1 MKVSVLV
8 PVYNLARFIEPCL
21 LSLLEQQ
28 TDFEF
33 EVIAIDDGSSDDS
46 WSIMQRLAR
55 QWPALQALQNEQN
68 MGLAR
73 TQKRLLGEAKGAYL
87 AYVDGDDLAL
97 PGKLQRQADYLDAHP
112 GCTLCYHE
120 AEMFDDETDARIKL
134 FTHDYYNA
142 RYLEPVMTREALIR
156 FGVFVNASSIMFR
169 RYDGMADAIDEGCKI
184 ILDYPWHILNLSINP
199 GTLDFIPELLGRY
212 RFHTQSFG
220 GQTRKSAERREQSL
234 RACCAP
240 VTMRLHSV
248 QTRWSLPRG
257 VPITTTLPRSTF
269 CGRMMSHV
277 LLSSSSSRR
286 QRLRSWPLA
295 GSSTSA
301 INWRGRSEPILPGS
315 YNNCLEKRRE
325 LSGNRHRRRAVRRRH
340 G

>member
-8 PVYNLARFIEPCL
+8 PVYNLGRFIEPCL

-28 TDFEF
+28 TNFDF

-46 WSIMQRLAR
+46 WAIMQRLAQ
-55 QWPALQALQNEQN
+55 QWPQLKALQNSQN
-68 MGLAR
+68 MGLAK
-73 TQKRLLGEAKGAYL
+73 TQKRLLREANGEYI

-97 PGKLQRQADYLDAHP
+97 PGKLQRQADYLDVHS

-120 AEMFDDETDARIKL
+120 AEMFDDETGARIKL
-134 FTHDYYNA
+134 FTRDYYNA

-169 RYDGMADAIDEGCKI
+169 RYEGMENAIDEGCKI
-184 ILDYPWHILNLSINP
+184 ILDYPWHILNLSHNT

-234 RACCAP
+234 RDLLRACDNAAAFGADPVAIAQGRAHHYYSAALYFLRQDDVARFTQLIEQSVTEVAKLAP
-240 VTMRLHSV
+240 GWFFDERHQLAWM
-248 QTRWSLPRG
+248 
-257 VPITTTLPRSTF
+257 
-269 CGRMMSHV
+269 
-277 LLSSSSSRR
+277 
-286 QRLRSWPLA
+286 QRAHPARVMQQLFGEA
-295 GSSTSA
+295 A
-301 INWRGRSEPILPGS
+301 
-315 YNNCLEKRRE
+315 
-325 LSGNRHRRRAVRRRH
+325 
-340 G
+340 

>member
-1 MKVSVLV
+1 MDFPMKVSVLV

-55 QWPALQALQNEQN
+55 QWPALRALQNERN

-97 PGKLQRQADYLDAHP
+97 PGKLQRQADYLDTHP

-134 FTHDYYNA
+134 FTRDYYNA
-142 RYLEPVMTREALIR
+142 PYLEPVMTREALIR

-184 ILDYPWHILNLSINP
+184 ILDYPWHILNLSRNP

-212 RFHTQSFG
+212 RYHTQSFG

-234 RACCAP
+234 RDLLRACDNAAAFGADPVIIAQGRAHHYYSAALYFLRQDDVARFTQLIEQSAAEVAELAP
-240 VTMRLHSV
+240 GWFFDERHQLAWAQRAHPARVV
-248 QTRWSLPRG
+248 QQLFG
-257 VPITTTLPRSTF
+257 E
-269 CGRMMSHV
+269 
-277 LLSSSSSRR
+277 
-286 QRLRSWPLA
+286 A
-295 GSSTSA
+295 A
-301 INWRGRSEPILPGS
+301 
-315 YNNCLEKRRE
+315 
-325 LSGNRHRRRAVRRRH
+325 
-340 G
+340 

>member
-55 QWPALQALQNEQN
+55 QWPALRALQNEQN

-97 PGKLQRQADYLDAHP
+97 PGKLQRQVDYLDAHP

-134 FTHDYYNA
+134 FTRDYYNA

-169 RYDGMADAIDEGCKI
+169 RYDGMADAIDEGVQ
-184 ILDYPWHILNLSINP
+184 DHSRLSLAHPESLPQSGHP
-199 GTLDFIPELLGRY
+199 GFRPRAVGALSLPYPEL
-212 RFHTQSFG
+212 
-220 GQTRKSAERREQSL
+220 
-234 RACCAP
+234 
-240 VTMRLHSV
+240 
-248 QTRWSLPRG
+248 
-257 VPITTTLPRSTF
+257 
-269 CGRMMSHV
+269 
-277 LLSSSSSRR
+277 
-286 QRLRSWPLA
+286 
-295 GSSTSA
+295 
-301 INWRGRSEPILPGS
+301 
-315 YNNCLEKRRE
+315 
-325 LSGNRHRRRAVRRRH
+325 RRADPQVGRAA
-340 G
+340 

>member
-1 MKVSVLV
+1 MDFPMKVSVLV

-55 QWPALQALQNEQN
+55 QWPALRALQNEQN

-134 FTHDYYNA
+134 FTRDYYNA

-184 ILDYPWHILNLSINP
+184 ILDYPWHLLNLSLNP

-234 RACCAP
+234 RDLLRACDNAAAFGADP
-240 VTMRLHSV
+240 VV
-248 QTRWSLPRG
+248 IAQ
-257 VPITTTLPRSTF
+257 
-269 CGRMMSHV
+269 GRAHHYYSAA
-277 LLSSSSSRR
+277 LYFLR
-286 QRLRSWPLA
+286 QDDVARFTQL
-295 GSSTSA
+295 
-301 INWRGRSEPILPGS
+301 I
-315 YNNCLEKRRE
+315 E
-325 LSGNRHRRRAVRRRH
+325 LSAAEVAELAPGWFFDERHQLAWAQRAHPARVVQQLF
-340 G
+340 GEAA

>member
-8 PVYNLARFIEPCL
+8 PVYNLGRFIEPCL

-28 TDFEF
+28 TNLDF

-46 WSIMQRLAR
+46 WAIMQRLAQ
-55 QWPALQALQNEQN
+55 QWPQLKALQNSQN
-68 MGLAR
+68 MGLAK
-73 TQKRLLGEAKGAYL
+73 TQKRLLREASGEYI

-97 PGKLQRQADYLDAHP
+97 PGKLQSQADYLDTHT

-120 AEMFDDETDARIKL
+120 AEMFDDETGARIKL
-134 FTHDYYNA
+134 FTRDYYNA

-169 RYDGMADAIDEGCKI
+169 RYEGMENAIDEGCKI
-184 ILDYPWHILNLSINP
+184 ILDYPWHILNLSHNP

-234 RACCAP
+234 RDLLRACDNAAAFGADPVAIAQGRAHHYYSAALYFLRQDDLARFTQLIEQSVIEVAELAP
-240 VTMRLHSV
+240 GWFFDERHQRAWKDRKTPKSVFSRL
-248 QTRWSLPRG
+248 
-257 VPITTTLPRSTF
+257 F
-269 CGRMMSHV
+269 
-277 LLSSSSSRR
+277 
-286 QRLRSWPLA
+286 
-295 GSSTSA
+295 
-301 INWRGRSEPILPGS
+301 
-315 YNNCLEKRRE
+315 
-325 LSGNRHRRRAVRRRH
+325 
-340 G
+340 

>member
-1 MKVSVLV
+1 MKLSVLV
-8 PVYNLARFIEPCL
+8 PVYNLERFIEPCL
-21 LSLLEQQ
+21 LSLLEQ
-28 TDFEF
+28 TTNFDF
-33 EVIAIDDGSSDDS
+33 EVIAIDDGSSDGS

-55 QWPALQALQNEQN
+55 QWPALRALQNEQN

-97 PGKLQRQADYLDAHP
+97 PGKLQRQADYLDTHP

-120 AEMFDDETDARIKL
+120 AEIFDDDTDARIKL
-134 FTHDYYNA
+134 FTRDYYNA
-142 RYLEPVMTREALIR
+142 RYLEPVMTQEALIR

-184 ILDYPWHILNLSINP
+184 ILDYPWHILNLSRNP

-234 RACCAP
+234 RDLLRACDNAAAFGIDPVVIAQGRAHHYYSAALYFLRQDDVARFTQLIEQSVVEVAELAP
-240 VTMRLHSV
+240 GWFFDERHQLAWEERKTPKSV
-248 QTRWSLPRG
+248 
-257 VPITTTLPRSTF
+257 F
-269 CGRMMSHV
+269 A
-277 LLSSSSSRR
+277 LLF
-286 QRLRSWPLA
+286 
-295 GSSTSA
+295 
-301 INWRGRSEPILPGS
+301 
-315 YNNCLEKRRE
+315 
-325 LSGNRHRRRAVRRRH
+325 
-340 G
+340 

>member
-1 MKVSVLV
+1 MDFPMKVSVLV

-55 QWPALQALQNEQN
+55 QWPALRALQNEQN

-73 TQKRLLGEAKGAYL
+73 TQKRLLGEAKGDYL
-87 AYVDGDDLAL
+87 AYMDGDDLAL
-97 PGKLQRQADYLDAHP
+97 PGKLQRQTDYLDAHP

-134 FTHDYYNA
+134 FTRDYYNA

-184 ILDYPWHILNLSINP
+184 ILDYPWHILNLSRNP

-234 RACCAP
+234 RDLLRACDNAIAFGADP
-240 VTMRLHSV
+240 LVIA
-248 QTRWSLPRG
+248 Q
-257 VPITTTLPRSTF
+257 
-269 CGRMMSHV
+269 GRAHHYYSAA
-277 LLSSSSSRR
+277 LYFLR
-286 QRLRSWPLA
+286 QDDVARFTQL
-295 GSSTSA
+295 
-301 INWRGRSEPILPGS
+301 I
-315 YNNCLEKRRE
+315 E
-325 LSGNRHRRRAVRRRH
+325 LSAAEVAELAPGWFFDERHQLAWTQRAYPARVVQQLF
-340 G
+340 GEAA

>member
-1 MKVSVLV
+1 MKISVLV
-8 PVYNLARFIEPCL
+8 PVYNLGRFIEPCL
-21 LSLLEQQ
+21 LSLLEQK

-46 WSIMQRLAR
+46 WAIMQRLVS
-55 QWPALQALQNEQN
+55 QWPRLRALQNAQN
-68 MGLAR
+68 MGLAK
-73 TQKRLLGEAKGAYL
+73 TQKRLLREANGEYI

-134 FTHDYYNA
+134 FTRDYYSA
-142 RYLEPVMTREALIR
+142 RHLEAVMTREALIR

-169 RYDGMADAIDEGCKI
+169 RYEGMTNAIDEECKI
-184 ILDYPWHILNLSINP
+184 ILDYPWHILNLSLNP

-234 RACCAP
+234 HDLLRACDNAAVFGADP
-240 VTMRLHSV
+240 VIV
-248 QTRWSLPRG
+248 AQ
-257 VPITTTLPRSTF
+257 
-269 CGRMMSHV
+269 
-277 LLSSSSSRR
+277 
-286 QRLRSWPLA
+286 
-295 GSSTSA
+295 
-301 INWRGRSEPILPGS
+301 GRSHHYYSAALYFLRQDDVVRFTQLIEQSAAEVVELAPGWFFD
-315 YNNCLEKRRE
+315 E
-325 LSGNRHRRRAVRRRH
+325 RHQLAWEQRAHPARVMQQLF
-340 G
+340 GDAV

>member
-1 MKVSVLV
+1 MDLPMKVSVLV

-55 QWPALQALQNEQN
+55 QWPGLRALQNEQN

-73 TQKRLLGEAKGAYL
+73 TQKRLLAEAQGAYL

-120 AEMFDDETDARIKL
+120 AEMFDDETYGLIKL
-134 FTHDYYNA
+134 FTRDYYNA
-142 RYLEPVMTREALIR
+142 HYLEPVMTREALIR
-156 FGVFVNASSIMFR
+156 FGVFVNASSIMFH

-184 ILDYPWHILNLSINP
+184 ILDYPWHILNLSLNP
-199 GTLDFIPELLGRY
+199 GTLDFIPEPLGRY

-234 RACCAP
+234 HDLLRACDNAAMFDADPVIIAQGRAHHYYSAALYFLRQDDVVRFTQLIEQSAAEVAKLAP
-240 VTMRLHSV
+240 GWFFDERHQLAWT
-248 QTRWSLPRG
+248 
-257 VPITTTLPRSTF
+257 
-269 CGRMMSHV
+269 
-277 LLSSSSSRR
+277 
-286 QRLRSWPLA
+286 QRAHPSQVMQQLFGEA
-295 GSSTSA
+295 A
-301 INWRGRSEPILPGS
+301 
-315 YNNCLEKRRE
+315 
-325 LSGNRHRRRAVRRRH
+325 
-340 G
+340 

>member
-8 PVYNLARFIEPCL
+8 PVYNLGRFIEPCL

-28 TDFEF
+28 TNFDF

-46 WSIMQRLAR
+46 WAIMQRLAQ
-55 QWPALQALQNEQN
+55 QWPQLKALQNSQN
-68 MGLAR
+68 MGLAK
-73 TQKRLLGEAKGAYL
+73 TQKRLLREASGEYI

-97 PGKLQRQADYLDAHP
+97 PGKLQSQADYLDTHT

-120 AEMFDDETDARIKL
+120 AEMFDDETGARIKL
-134 FTHDYYNA
+134 FTRDYYNA

-169 RYDGMADAIDEGCKI
+169 RYEGMENAIDEGCKI
-184 ILDYPWHILNLSINP
+184 ILDYPWHILNLSHNP

-234 RACCAP
+234 RDLLRACDNAAAFGADPVAIAQGRAHHYYSAALYFLRQDDLARFTQLIEQSVIEVAELAP
-240 VTMRLHSV
+240 GWFFDERHQRAWKDRKTPKSVFSRL
-248 QTRWSLPRG
+248 
-257 VPITTTLPRSTF
+257 F
-269 CGRMMSHV
+269 
-277 LLSSSSSRR
+277 
-286 QRLRSWPLA
+286 
-295 GSSTSA
+295 
-301 INWRGRSEPILPGS
+301 
-315 YNNCLEKRRE
+315 
-325 LSGNRHRRRAVRRRH
+325 
-340 G
+340 